1 MRFHIS
7 PMMNI
12 QDAKDHIKDAIE
24 AYMSKDEAG
33 NYLIPRAR
41 QRPIMVMGAPGLGKT
56 AIMSQ
61 IAAELDLGYVSYTI
75 THHTRQSAIGLP
87 MIEKEYYDGYECTVT
102 RYTMSEIITSV
113 YDAIYNGGK
122 KEGIL
127 FIDEIN
133 CVSETLAPA
142 MLDLLQNKKFGPH
155 LIPDGWILVA
165 AGNPPEFNDSAREF
179 DVATMD
185 RVRII
190 EVEPDTD
197 VWLRYAMSTGINDS
211 ITYYLKVKP
220 QNLLKIERTVDGI
233 HFVTP
238 RAWEDLSVVL
248 NEYEGKGVW
257 ANINVI
263 TQYIRDPDIATEFNK
278 YREFYRKY
286 REDYNSEA
294 ILAGSF
300 VAGPNTMS
308 AEGRL
313 AVISILIGRL
323 NSEAARGLSLE
334 YAIEHLTD
342 NPGIT
347 INEVKKKLNNNLTA
361 EERAGLQFMIR
372 CMTEL
377 RTMEELNTEL
387 AESRQSFETH
397 VENAVEFAKSTF
409 GTGPETVS
417 LFTGLISCYGVVM
430 FSRPGGKL
438 YAYNDELLSEGRNRR
453 IKSMMEGLQ

>member
-1 MRFHIS
+1 
-7 PMMNI
+7 MMNI

-24 AYMSKDEAG
+24 AYMSKDDAG

-61 IAAELDLGYVSYTI
+61 IAAELGLGYVSYTI

-87 MIEKEYYDGYECTVT
+87 MIEKETYGGYECTVT

-113 YDAIYNGGK
+113 YDVIYNEGK

-155 LIPDGWILVA
+155 LIPDGWVLVA

-179 DVATMD
+179 DVATLD

-220 QNLLKIERTVDGI
+220 QNLLKIERTVDGV

-257 ANINVI
+257 ACINVI

-286 REDYNSEA
+286 REDYNSDA

-300 VAGPNTMS
+300 EAGPNTMS

-313 AVISILIGRL
+313 AVISILIGKL
-323 NSEAARGLSLE
+323 NSEASKGMALE
-334 YAIEHLTD
+334 YAIDHLES
-342 NPGIT
+342 NRGMT
-347 INEVKKKLNNNLTA
+347 INEVKKKLKSNLTA

-377 RTMEELNTEL
+377 RTMEELCTEL
-387 AESRQSFETH
+387 MEARKDFETH
-397 VENAVEFAKSTF
+397 VENAMEFAKSTF

-417 LFTGLISCYGVVM
+417 LLTGLISCYSIVM
-430 FSRPGGKL
+430 FSNPGGKL
-438 YAYNDELLSEGRNRR
+438 YMYNDELLSEGRNRR
-453 IKSMMEGLQ
+453 IKTMMEGLQ

>member
-1 MRFHIS
+1 
-7 PMMNI
+7 
-12 QDAKDHIKDAIE
+12 
-24 AYMSKDEAG
+24 
-33 NYLIPRAR
+33 
-41 QRPIMVMGAPGLGKT
+41 
-56 AIMSQ
+56 
-61 IAAELDLGYVSYTI
+61 
-75 THHTRQSAIGLP
+75 
-87 MIEKEYYDGYECTVT
+87 
-102 RYTMSEIITSV
+102 
-113 YDAIYNGGK
+113 IYNGGK

-155 LIPDGWILVA
+155 LIPDGWVLVA
-165 AGNPPEFNDSAREF
+165 AGNPPEFNDSARDF
-179 DVATMD
+179 DVATLD

-257 ANINVI
+257 ASINVI
-263 TQYIRDPDIATEFNK
+263 TQYVRDPDIAAEFNK

-286 REDYNSEA
+286 REDYNSDA

-300 VAGPNTMS
+300 SVGPNTMS

-313 AVISILIGRL
+313 AVISILVGRL
-323 NSEAARGLSLE
+323 NSEAGRGLSLE
-334 YAIEHLTD
+334 YAIEHLGSD
-342 NPGIT
+342 KGMT
-347 INEVKKKLNNNLTA
+347 INEAKKRLNLNMTV

-377 RTMEELNTEL
+377 RTMDELRTEL
-387 AESRQSFETH
+387 TETRNDFEKH
-397 VENAVEFAKSTF
+397 VKNAMEFAKSTF

-417 LFTGLISCYGVVM
+417 LLTGLISCYSIVM
-430 FSRPGGKL
+430 FSRPGGNL
-438 YAYNDELLSEGRNRR
+438 YSYNDELLSEGRNRR
-453 IKSMMEGLQ
+453 IRSMMEGSQ

>member
-1 MRFHIS
+1 
-7 PMMNI
+7 MMNI

-24 AYMSKDEAG
+24 AYMSKDDAG

-41 QRPIMVMGAPGLGKT
+41 QRPIMVLGAPGLGKT

-87 MIEKEYYDGYECTVT
+87 MIEKEVYGGYECTVT

-155 LIPDGWILVA
+155 LIPDGWVLVA
-165 AGNPPEFNDSAREF
+165 AGNPPEFNDSARDF
-179 DVATMD
+179 DVATLD

-257 ANINVI
+257 ASINVI
-263 TQYIRDPDIATEFNK
+263 TQYVRDPDIAAEFNK

-286 REDYNSEA
+286 REDYNSDA

-300 VAGPNTMS
+300 SVGPNTMS

-313 AVISILIGRL
+313 AVISILVGRL
-323 NSEAARGLSLE
+323 NSEAGRGLSLE
-334 YAIEHLTD
+334 YAIEHLGSD
-342 NPGIT
+342 KGRT
-347 INEVKKKLNNNLTA
+347 INEAKKRLNLNMTV
-361 EERAGLQFMIR
+361 EERAGLQFLIR

-377 RTMEELNTEL
+377 RTMDELRTEL
-387 AESRQSFETH
+387 AEARNDFEKH
-397 VENAVEFAKSTF
+397 VENAMEFAKSTF

-417 LFTGLISCYGVVM
+417 LLTGLISCYSIVM

-438 YAYNDELLSEGRNRR
+438 YSYNDELLSEGRNRR
-453 IKSMMEGLQ
+453 IRSMMEGSQ

>member
-1 MRFHIS
+1 
-7 PMMNI
+7 MMNI
-12 QDAKDHIKDAIE
+12 QDAKDHIKDAVE
-24 AYMSKDEAG
+24 AYLSKDEAG

-61 IAAELDLGYVSYTI
+61 IAAELGIGYVSYTI

-87 MIEKEYYDGYECTVT
+87 MIEKVVYDGYECTVT

-113 YDAIYNGGK
+113 YDVVYNEKK

-165 AGNPPEFNDSAREF
+165 AGNPSEFNDSAREF
-179 DVATMD
+179 DVATLD

-211 ITYYLKVKP
+211 IIYYLKVKP

-248 NEYEGKGVW
+248 NEFESKGVW
-257 ANINVI
+257 ANIHVI
-263 TQYIRDPDIATEFNK
+263 TQYVRDPEIATEFNK

-286 REDYNSEA
+286 SEDYNSDA

-300 VAGPNTMS
+300 EAGPDTMS

-313 AVISILIGRL
+313 AVISILVGKL
-323 NSEAARGLSLE
+323 NAEAGNALSLE
-334 YAIEHLTD
+334 YAIQHLD
-342 NPGIT
+342 WNEGLT
-347 INEVKKKLNNNLTA
+347 INEVKKKLKTNLTP
-361 EERAGLQFMIR
+361 EERAGLQFTLR
-372 CMTEL
+372 CMLEL
-377 RTMEELNTEL
+377 KTMEELTTEM
-387 AESRQSFETH
+387 EEVKERFEAH
-397 VENAVEFAKSTF
+397 VANALEFAKTVF
-409 GTGPETVS
+409 GTGPETVA
-417 LFTGLISCYGVVM
+417 LMTGLLSCYNVVM
-430 FSRPGGKL
+430 FSKPGGKL

-453 IKSMMEGLQ
+453 IRTLMEGLE

>member
-1 MRFHIS
+1 
-7 PMMNI
+7 MMNI

-61 IAAELDLGYVSYTI
+61 IAAELDIGYVSYTI

-87 MIEKEYYDGYECTVT
+87 MIEKVVYDGYECTVT
-102 RYTMSEIITSV
+102 KYTMSEIITSV
-113 YDAIYNGGK
+113 YDAIYNEGK

-127 FIDEIN
+127 FIDEVN

-155 LIPDGWILVA
+155 LIPDGWVLVA

-179 DVATMD
+179 DVATLD

-190 EVEPDTD
+190 EVQPDTD
-197 VWLRYAMSTGINDS
+197 VWLRYAMSAGINDA

-248 NEYEGKGVW
+248 NEFEGKGVW
-257 ANINVI
+257 ASVSVI
-263 TQYIRDPDIATEFNK
+263 TQYIRDPEIAMEFDK

-286 REDYNSEA
+286 SEDYNSDA
-294 ILAGSF
+294 ILAG
-300 VAGPNTMS
+300 VYEAGPDTMS

-313 AVISILIGRL
+313 AVISILVGRL
-323 NSEAARGLSLE
+323 NAEAGDALSIE
-334 YAIEHLTD
+334 YALDHLEK
-342 NPGIT
+342 NREMT
-347 INEVKKKLNNNLTA
+347 INDVRKKLKTNLTT
-361 EERAGLQFMIR
+361 EERAGLQFTMR
-372 CMTEL
+372 CMMEQ
-377 RTMEELNTEL
+377 RTMEDLTNELL
-387 AESRQSFETH
+387 DVRKRFEEH
-397 VENAVEFAKSTF
+397 VGNVMEFAKKAF
-409 GTGPETVS
+409 GTGPETIS
-417 LFTGLISCYGVVM
+417 LLTGLISCYNVVM
-430 FSRPGGKL
+430 FSQPGGKL
-438 YAYNDELLSEGRNRR
+438 YEYNDDLLSAGRNR
-453 IKSMMEGLQ
+453 KLQSMMEGLQ

>member
-1 MRFHIS
+1 
-7 PMMNI
+7 MNI

-24 AYMSKDEAG
+24 AYMSKDDAG

-41 QRPIMVMGAPGLGKT
+41 QRPIMVLGAPGLGKT

-87 MIEKEYYDGYECTVT
+87 MIEKEVYGGYECTVT

-155 LIPDGWILVA
+155 LIPDGWVLVA
-165 AGNPPEFNDSAREF
+165 AGNPPEFNDSARDF
-179 DVATMD
+179 DVATLD

-197 VWLRYAMSTGINDS
+197 VWLRYAMSTSINDS

-257 ANINVI
+257 ASINVI
-263 TQYIRDPDIATEFNK
+263 TQYVRDPDIAAEFNK

-286 REDYNSEA
+286 REDYNSDA

-300 VAGPNTMS
+300 SVGPNTMS

-313 AVISILIGRL
+313 AVISILVGRL
-323 NSEAARGLSLE
+323 NSEAGRGLALE
-334 YAIEHLTD
+334 YAIEHLES
-342 NPGIT
+342 NEGMT
-347 INEVKKKLNNNLTA
+347 INEAKKRLNLNMTV

-377 RTMEELNTEL
+377 RTMDELRTEL
-387 AESRQSFETH
+387 TETRNDFEKH
-397 VENAVEFAKSTF
+397 VKNAMEFAKSTF

-417 LFTGLISCYGVVM
+417 LLTGLISCYSIVM
-430 FSRPGGKL
+430 FSRPGGNI
-438 YAYNDELLSEGRNRR
+438 YQYNDELLSEGRNRR
-453 IKSMMEGLQ
+453 IRSMMEGSQ

>member
-1 MRFHIS
+1 
-7 PMMNI
+7 MMNI

-24 AYMSKDEAG
+24 AYLSKDEVG
-33 NYLIPRAR
+33 CYNIPRSR
-41 QRPIMVMGAPGLGKT
+41 QRPIMLMGAPGLGKT

-61 IAAELDLGYVSYTI
+61 IAAELGIGYVSYTI

-87 MIEKEYYDGYECTVT
+87 MIEKATYGGEECTVT
-102 RYTMSEIITSV
+102 RYTMSEIIASV
-113 YDAIYNGGK
+113 YDIIEKEGK
-122 KEGIL
+122 TEGIL

-179 DVATMD
+179 DVATLD

-197 VWLRYAMSTGINDS
+197 VWLRYATSSGINDA
-211 ITYYLKVKP
+211 IIYYLKVKP

-233 HFVTP
+233 QFVTP

-248 NEYEGKGVW
+248 NEYEQNGVW
-257 ANINVI
+257 ACINLI
-263 TQYIRDPDIATEFNK
+263 SQYIRDPDIASEFNK
-278 YREFYRKY
+278 YRDFYKKY
-286 REDYNSEA
+286 REDYDSDA
-294 ILAGSF
+294 ILSGSF
-300 VAGPNTMS
+300 EAKPSSVS

-313 AVISILIGRL
+313 AVISILTGKL
-323 NSEAARGLSLE
+323 NSEAGSAMALRYAVELLSS
-334 YAIEHLTD
+334 

-347 INEVKKKLNNNLTA
+347 VAEIRTKLKSNLTPEQRSGLQYTMNCLVSGTPLEDLRKELEEVKA
-361 EERAGLQFMIR
+361 R
-372 CMTEL
+372 
-377 RTMEELNTEL
+377 
-387 AESRQSFETH
+387 FENH
-397 VENAVEFAKSTF
+397 VMNAMEFAKNTF
-409 GTGPETVS
+409 GIGPETIS
-417 LFTGLISCYGVVM
+417 LLTGMLSCYNIVM

-438 YAYNDELLSEGRNRR
+438 YGYNDELLSAGRSKRLET
-453 IKSMMEGLQ
+453 MMEGLQ

>member
-1 MRFHIS
+1 
-7 PMMNI
+7 MMNI

-61 IAAELDLGYVSYTI
+61 IAAELGIGYVSYTI

-87 MIEKEYYDGYECTVT
+87 MIEKEFFEGFECTVT

-113 YDAIYNGGK
+113 YDVIHNEGK
-122 KEGIL
+122 TEGIL

-155 LIPDGWILVA
+155 LIPDGWVLVA

-179 DVATMD
+179 DVATLD

-190 EVEPDTD
+190 DVEPDTE
-197 VWLRYAMSTGINDS
+197 VWLRYAMSAGINDA
-211 ITYYLKVKP
+211 IIYYLKVKP

-233 HFVTP
+233 QFVTP

-248 NEYEGKGVW
+248 NEYESKGVW
-257 ANINVI
+257 ACINLI
-263 TQYIRDPDIATEFNK
+263 TQYIRDPDIAAEFDK

-286 REDYNSEA
+286 REDYNSDA

-300 VAGPNTMS
+300 EAHPSTMS

-313 AVISILIGRL
+313 AVTSILVGKL
-323 NSEAARGLSLE
+323 NSEAGVDMALE
-334 YAIEHLTD
+334 YAADLIEA
-342 NPGIT
+342 NPNVSIGDLR
-347 INEVKKKLNNNLTA
+347 KKLKSNLTA
-361 EERAGLQFMIR
+361 EERAGLQYTINCLIERRPVEDMR
-372 CMTEL
+372 AEL
-377 RTMEELNTEL
+377 DEAR
-387 AESRQSFETH
+387 SRFEIH
-397 VENAVEFAKSTF
+397 VENALEFAKTSF
-409 GTGPETVS
+409 GMGPETVS
-417 LFTGLISCYGVVM
+417 LMTGLISCYNVVM

-438 YAYNDELLSEGRNRR
+438 YSYNDELLSSGKNRR
-453 IKSMMEGLQ
+453 IESMMEGMQ

>member
-1 MRFHIS
+1 
-7 PMMNI
+7 MNI

-61 IAAELDLGYVSYTI
+61 IAAELDIGYVSYTI

-87 MIEKEYYDGYECTVT
+87 MIEKVVYDGYECTVT
-102 RYTMSEIITSV
+102 KYTMSEIITSV
-113 YDAIYNGGK
+113 YDAIYNEGK

-127 FIDEIN
+127 FIDEVN

-155 LIPDGWILVA
+155 LIPDGWVLVA

-179 DVATMD
+179 DVATLD

-190 EVEPDTD
+190 EVQPDTD
-197 VWLRYAMSTGINDS
+197 VWLRYAMSAGINDA

-248 NEYEGKGVW
+248 NEFEGKGVW
-257 ANINVI
+257 ASVSVI
-263 TQYIRDPDIATEFNK
+263 TQYIRDPEIAMEFDK

-286 REDYNSEA
+286 SEDYNSDA
-294 ILAGSF
+294 ILAG
-300 VAGPNTMS
+300 VYEAGPDTMS

-313 AVISILIGRL
+313 AVISILVGRL
-323 NSEAARGLSLE
+323 NAEAGDALSIE
-334 YAIEHLTD
+334 YALDHLEK
-342 NPGIT
+342 NREMT
-347 INEVKKKLNNNLTA
+347 INDVRKKLKTNLTT
-361 EERAGLQFMIR
+361 EERAGLQFTMR
-372 CMTEL
+372 CMMEQ
-377 RTMEELNTEL
+377 RTMEDLTNELL
-387 AESRQSFETH
+387 DVRKRFEEH
-397 VENAVEFAKSTF
+397 VGNVMEFAKKAF
-409 GTGPETVS
+409 GTGPETIS
-417 LFTGLISCYGVVM
+417 LLTGLISCYNVVM
-430 FSRPGGKL
+430 FSQPGGKL
-438 YAYNDELLSEGRNRR
+438 YEYNDDLLSAGRNR
-453 IKSMMEGLQ
+453 KLQSMMEGLQ